1 MNKNL
6 LTIVICTYNRAH
18 ILPEA
23 LESLLRQTVSPE
35 DYYLL
40 IIDNNSRSPHPI

>member
-1 MNKNL
+1 MKHY

-23 LESLLRQTVSPE
+23 LESLE
-35 DYYLL
+35 DV
-40 IIDNNSRSPHPI
+40 RHVF